1 MRAYNKIIFIIVGI
15 VLLVTSIYFIGFWI
29 DIPKVSLWLRE
40 TTENNQEW
48 LRYLG
53 LVSMI
58 LIGLVGLVL
67 VALGIFRP
75 ITRPKLV
82 LTDSNGR
89 LEVPQ
94 HVLEKN
100 LKYKLAEKYN
110 VIAPVVG
117 IKLQRNQKAKV
128 KIKVEATKNQNVEQL
143 ANQINEF
150 VIDYLSSQLDL
161 KVVKPVTQITPVNR
175 SRPVN
180 VI

>member
-1 MRAYNKIIFIIVGI
+1 M
-15 VLLVTSIYFIGFWI
+15 
-29 DIPKVSLWLRE
+29 
-40 TTENNQEW
+40 
-48 LRYLG
+48 
-53 LVSMI
+53 
-58 LIGLVGLVL
+58 
-67 VALGIFRP
+67 
-75 ITRPKLV
+75 
-82 LTDSNGR
+82 
-89 LEVPQ
+89 
-94 HVLEKN
+94 
-100 LKYKLAEKYN
+100 KYKLAEKYN